1 MTSRTTRGQSKH
13 MNRLERAKPGTPYAP
28 QRAAA
33 DGNHNSTASTE
44 IIELPCQDLRSSST
58 GGTAPLAAPSALRQ
72 STNGRDKW
80 ISRPTRPDGGRGGLS
95 HIPGCAAGA
104 IRARYRWNQV
114 QAQTIPTSVSQSPLV
129 PPGSS
134 DSSYSHLD
142 TLRSSAAWSVG
153 LPAVPTGEYGARWR

>member
-72 STNGRDKW
+72 STNGRDNLAHGFPVPHGQMVAEVAYP
-80 ISRPTRPDGGRGGLS
+80 IFQAVQPEPSVLATGGTRCRHKPFLL
-95 HIPGCAAGA
+95 
-104 IRARYRWNQV
+104 
-114 QAQTIPTSVSQSPLV
+114 PLV
-129 PPGSS
+129 SL
-134 DSSYSHLD
+134 H
-142 TLRSSAAWSVG
+142 
-153 LPAVPTGEYGARWR
+153 